1 MIVTLKI
8 LHLLALAVAFGLTT
22 ANLLIFRYAASLNE
36 SERAPLGPLQRQL
49 SAIGLLAIV
58 LLWITGV
65 ALYLLIWL
73 GAPVSVW
80 FWVKMAFVV
89 ALTGLAITARKTA
102 SAAIAEGKPPPAQT
116 MRQYAHLVAVAG
128 FGAVVTAVI
137 AFNA

>member
-1 MIVTLKI
+1 MIVTFKL
-8 LHLLALAVAFGLTT
+8 LHLLSLAVAFGLTT
-22 ANLLIFRYAASLNE
+22 ANLLIFRYTADLAAG
-36 SERAPLGPLQRQL
+36 ERALFGPLQRQL

-65 ALYLLIWL
+65 GLYLLIWL

-80 FWVKMAFVV
+80 FWGKMAFVV

-102 SAAIAEGKPPPAQT
+102 SAAIADGKAPPAHR
-116 MRQYAHLVAVAG
+116 MRQYSHLVAAAG
-128 FGAVVTAVI
+128 FGAMVTAVI

>member
-1 MIVTLKI
+1 MIVVLKI
-8 LHLLALAVAFGLTT
+8 IHLLSLAVAFGLTT
-22 ANLLIFRYAASLNE
+22 ANLLIFRYAASLE
-36 SERAPLGPLQRQL
+36 EGERKAFGPLQRQL
-49 SAIGLLAIV
+49 SAVGLIAIV

-80 FWVKMAFVV
+80 FWVKMVFVV

-102 SAAIAEGKPPPAQT
+102 SDAIREGKAPPAAM
-116 MRQYAHLVAVAG
+116 MRQYAHLVAASAL
-128 FGAVVTAVI
+128 GAIVTAVI